1 MINLFGSPP
10 NLCYDAVVETLSTIN
25 NTSLPKW
32 PFESVQYPLS
42 RMRQN
47 KCMFVNQLMAEAMME
62 MVDES
67 EVQSRAT
74 QQLINIF
81 RDSVAKQ
88 KEPAHMLMGIICAEV
103 ADCDVVD
110 GYVLLIYLHWHQS
123 LIAKW
128 M

>member
-1 MINLFGSPP
+1 
-10 NLCYDAVVETLSTIN
+10 
-25 NTSLPKW
+25 
-32 PFESVQYPLS
+32 
-42 RMRQN
+42 
-47 KCMFVNQLMAEAMME
+47 MFVNQLMAEAMME

-74 QQLINIF
+74 QQLINVF

-88 KEPAHMLMGIICAEV
+88 QELAHMLMGIIRAEV
-103 ADCDVVD
+103 ADCDTVD
-110 GYVLLIYLHWHQS
+110 RQVLFIYLHWHQS

>member
-25 NTSLPKW
+25 NTSLPKS
-32 PFESVQYPLS
+32 PSESVQYPLS
-42 RMRQN
+42 RMQRK

-62 MVDES
+62 MVEES
-67 EVQSRAT
+67 EVHIHAQ

-81 RDSVAKQ
+81 KDSVAKQ
-88 KEPAHMLMGIICAEV
+88 QELAHMLMGVICAEV

-110 GYVLLIYLHWHQS
+110 G
-123 LIAKW
+123 
-128 M
+128 

>member
-1 MINLFGSPP
+1 MINLFGSRP

-25 NTSLPKW
+25 NTSLPKS
-32 PFESVQYPLS
+32 PSESIQYPLS
-42 RMRQN
+42 RMQRN

-74 QQLINIF
+74 QQPINVF

-88 KEPAHMLMGIICAEV
+88 QELAHMLMGVICAEV

-110 GYVLLIYLHWHQS
+110 R
-123 LIAKW
+123 
-128 M
+128 

>member
-25 NTSLPKW
+25 NTSLPKS
-32 PFESVQYPLS
+32 PSESVQYPLS
-42 RMRQN
+42 RMQRN

-74 QQLINIF
+74 QQLINVF
-81 RDSVAKQ
+81 RDSVAKHQ
-88 KEPAHMLMGIICAEV
+88 ELVHMLMGVICAEV

-110 GYVLLIYLHWHQS
+110 G
-123 LIAKW
+123 
-128 M
+128 

>member
-1 MINLFGSPP
+1 MINLFGSRP
-10 NLCYDAVVETLSTIN
+10 NLCYDAVVKTLSTIN
-25 NTSLPKW
+25 NTSLPKS

-42 RMRQN
+42 QMRRN

-67 EVQSRAT
+67 KAQSRAT
-74 QQLINIF
+74 QQLINVF

-88 KEPAHMLMGIICAEV
+88 QELAHMLMGVICAKV

-110 GYVLLIYLHWHQS
+110 G
-123 LIAKW
+123 
-128 M
+128 

>member
-1 MINLFGSPP
+1 MINLFGSRP

-25 NTSLPKW
+25 NTSLPKS
-32 PFESVQYPLS
+32 PSESVQFPLS
-42 RMRQN
+42 QMQRK

-62 MVDES
+62 MVEES

-74 QQLINIF
+74 QQLINVF

-88 KEPAHMLMGIICAEV
+88 QELSHMLMGVICAEV

-110 GYVLLIYLHWHQS
+110 R
-123 LIAKW
+123 
-128 M
+128 

>member
-25 NTSLPKW
+25 NTSLPKS
-32 PFESVQYPLS
+32 PSESVQYPLS
-42 RMRQN
+42 RMQRK

-62 MVDES
+62 MVE
-67 EVQSRAT
+67 EELHIRAQ
-74 QQLINIF
+74 QQLINVF

-88 KEPAHMLMGIICAEV
+88 QELSHMLMGIIRAEV

-110 GYVLLIYLHWHQS
+110 R
-123 LIAKW
+123 
-128 M
+128 

>member
-1 MINLFGSPP
+1 MINLFGSRP

-25 NTSLPKW
+25 NTSLPKS
-32 PFESVQYPLS
+32 PSESVQYPLS
-42 RMRQN
+42 RMQWN

-74 QQLINIF
+74 QQLINVF

-88 KEPAHMLMGIICAEV
+88 QELAHMLMGVICAEV

-110 GYVLLIYLHWHQS
+110 R
-123 LIAKW
+123 
-128 M
+128 